1 MKIFLCLHV
10 FDSPNWFQLLKE
22 VSYDERKVCGVREL
36 DFINFLISMC
46 RNILICQISLCIF
59 TNYFMK
65 SGVEV
70 KCSISIFE
78 KCGNITLTL
87 YEN

>member
-1 MKIFLCLHV
+1 M
-10 FDSPNWFQLLKE
+10 S
-22 VSYDERKVCGVREL
+22 
-36 DFINFLISMC
+36 

-87 YEN
+87 YENWRSLIFIRTIENLTFCYEKNLWIIVSTQI